1 MEADLLRREGIA
13 YTEIPAAGLHGVGL
27 RALPRNLLRLGRGF
41 SKSGQIL
48 RGFRPDVLFFTGGFL
63 AGPMALAARL
73 RIRHL
78 PILLFVPDIE
88 PGLALKLLARFAD
101 RIAVSTPDSQKYF
114 GRRVDVTGYPVRAS
128 VQKWNR
134 EAGRKTLGLQADLPV
149 LLAAGG
155 SKGARTINQAVM
167 AHLPALLDMTQVVH
181 VTGQLDWEAAQKNMQ
196 GLTASQ
202 RQRYKLFAYLHE
214 EMGAVLAAADLVLA
228 RAGASTL
235 GEFPLFG
242 LPAILVPYPHA
253 WRYQQVN
260 AEYLQEHLA
269 AVMVRDEALY
279 RELPTVVKDLLGNP
293 AKREAMQAAMRRL
306 ARPEAARNLAAQ
318 LMALGGGR
326 A

>member
-1 MEADLLRREGIA
+1 MEADLLKREGLA

-48 RGFRPDVLFFTGGFL
+48 RSFRPDVLFFTGGFL

-73 RIRHL
+73 RTRHL

-88 PGLALKLLARFAD
+88 PGLALKLLARVAD
-101 RIAVSTPDSQKYF
+101 QIAVSAPDSQKYF
-114 GRRVDVTGYPVRAS
+114 GRKVDVTGYPVRAS
-128 VQKWNR
+128 IQKWSR
-134 EAGRKTLGLQADLPV
+134 EDGRKALGLQADLPV

-155 SKGARTINQAVM
+155 SKGARSINQAVM
-167 AHLPALLDMTQVVH
+167 AHLPALLDITQVVH
-181 VTGQLDWEAAQKNMQ
+181 VTGQLDWDAAQKNQQ
-196 GLTASQ
+196 GLSAAQ
-202 RQRYKLFAYLHE
+202 RQRYKAFPYLHE
-214 EMGAVLAAADLVLA
+214 EMGAALAAADLVLA

-235 GEFPLFG
+235 GEFPAFG

-253 WRYQQVN
+253 WRYQRVN

-269 AVMVRDEALY
+269 AVMVRDEALD
-279 RELPTVVKDLLGNP
+279 RELPSVVKDLLGNP